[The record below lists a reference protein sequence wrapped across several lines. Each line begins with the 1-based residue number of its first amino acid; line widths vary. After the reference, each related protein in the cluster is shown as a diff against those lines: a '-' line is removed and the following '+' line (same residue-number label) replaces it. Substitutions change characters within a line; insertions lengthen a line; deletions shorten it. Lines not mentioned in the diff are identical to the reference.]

1 MFVWFPPH
9 LLSDLSIDLVQT
21 RARPI
26 EDAAVSLL
34 APSATT
40 TTTTITAAASSVVVA
55 DVTSVV
61 SKAAKR
67 IVEISLIIM
76 LILVPLPLPL
86 ALPLALAL
94 VVVVVTTAC
103 RNASFLSAFPM
114 FVPSLSWSNE
124 RF

>member
-21 RARPI
+21 RACPI

-61 SKAAKR
+61 SNAAKR

-76 LILVPLPLPL
+76 VILVPLPLPL
-86 ALPLALAL
+86 ALVL
-94 VVVVVTTAC
+94 VVVVVATAC

-114 FVPSLSWSNE
+114 FVPSLSW
-124 RF
+124 